1 MAQTVFLNPSK
12 NRRKVHA
19 FDVFLVC
26 FFIFY
31 GLLMVFPFYNALLVS
46 LVPESVYINNPILI
60 YPKQITL
67 ESYSYVVKADLIWN
81 AYMIT
86 IFEVVVGT
94 TCNVLVTVSAGYV
107 LSRRSFPFK
116 NFFMN
121 IIIFTM
127 FFSGGFIPWYRLMI
141 SMGFK
146 NNLAVL
152 IVPGIIDTYNLLLA
166 RNYFGSLPHEIE
178 ESAKIDGANDIVILF
193 KIYIPIAMPIIATI
207 TLFYAVGHWNNWYT
221 SMLFLQKAELQTLS
235 YVLRRIIVDN
245 TGAIGASPLDSQIF
259 SDGIKMASIFFTMV
273 PIMMVY
279 PFIQRYFVKG
289 IMIGAI
295 KG

>member
-1 MAQTVFLNPSK
+1 LLFFVIYGFMMA
-12 NRRKVHA
+12 
-19 FDVFLVC
+19 
-26 FFIFY
+26 
-31 GLLMVFPFYNALLVS
+31 FPFYNAFIIS
-46 LVPESVYINNPILI
+46 IVPESVYTNNPILL
-60 YPKQITL
+60 YPRKITF
-67 ESYSYVVKADLIWN
+67 ESYKFVINADLIWN
-81 AYMIT
+81 SYLIT

-94 TCNVLVTVSAGYV
+94 TCNILATVAAGYV
-107 LSRRSFPFK
+107 LSRKSFPFK

-127 FFSGGFIPWYRLMI
+127 FFGGGFIPWYRLMI
-141 SMGFK
+141 AMGFK
-146 NNLAVL
+146 NNLLVL
-152 IVPGIIDTYNLLLA
+152 VVPGLVDTYNLLLA
-166 RNYFGSLPHEIE
+166 RNYFASLPAEIE

-193 KIYIPIAMPIIATI
+193 SIFIPIAMPIIATI

-221 SMLFLQKAELQTLS
+221 AMLFLQDTKLQPMA
-235 YVLRRIIVDN
+235 YMLRRILVEN
-245 TGAIGASPLDSQIF
+245 TGAIGASPIDSQVF
-259 SDGIKMASIFFTMV
+259 SDGIKMASIFFTMA